1 MIILKLLR
9 SSHLW
14 RAILFLALGYFM
26 TAVRVQAQC
35 GSTGYNAIW
44 GSNCSGKSNQGSFA
58 MVDATQFSG
67 GSDVCKRIQNSFST
81 LPANSNYGMAVDAR
95 GLQPP
100 YTCTV
105 NPWANWPSDLPP
117 SLVLLPAGTIPTS
130 TTWIMPQ
137 FARVI
142 GEGPGVTILQ
152 ATFNGDMIEM
162 GPPSSPGNYCSHITQ
177 NNTYD
182 CPGIQIEHLTLDGN
196 NQAANG
202 VINYYG
208 EELSYVADVAFKNI
222 PGTAL
227 SLTTPANQDGS
238 SWNSGP
244 YSNLTMSNVGTCV
257 SLTGAAGFPLPDTR
271 GIHGLTCATTNQPV
285 SPAAIVI
292 DGANNNSLEDISLT
306 GSNNDG
312 ILIGNLS
319 TSNGAQNNI
328 LFNISGSGF
337 TNLIHIS
344 GVKSTSQT
352 NCPGTVQGSGSVYNV
367 CDITIMGVTNGGAGT
382 PGTGLITIKDE
393 VSGATLPDSTVGMY
407 VLGEPVQYGTNGS
420 TNNNFLGSSHFT
432 TSLNWP
438 TWVVGA
444 NQPNGNCPI
453 SMVGSL
459 YSVTGGSTP
468 TLLECESSSGSSSW
482 QVVQ

>member
-9 SSHLW
+9 SSQLL
-14 RAILFLALGYFM
+14 RTILFLALPSFM
-26 TAVRVQAQC
+26 MTIHVQAQC
-35 GSTGYNAIW
+35 GLTGYNAIW
-44 GSNCSGKSNQGSFA
+44 GSNCSGSQNQGSFA

-67 GSDVCKRIQNSFST
+67 GTDICTRIQNSFAT

-95 GLQPP
+95 GVKPP

-177 NNTYD
+177 NSTYD

-196 NQAANG
+196 SQAANG

-208 EELSYVADVAFKNI
+208 EELSYVADVAFRNI

-227 SLTTPANQDGS
+227 SLTAPANQDGS

-257 SLTGAAGFPLPDTR
+257 SLTGGVGFPLPDTR
-271 GIHGLTCATTNQPV
+271 GIHGLTCTTSVQPL

-292 DGANNNSLEDISLT
+292 DGANNNSLEDINLSGT
-306 GSNNDG
+306 NTDG

-319 TSNGAQNNI
+319 TSNGAQNNL
-328 LFNISGSGF
+328 LFNIRGSGF

-344 GVKSTSQT
+344 GIKSTSQT
-352 NCPGTVQGSGSVYNV
+352 NCPGTVQGGGSVYNV
-367 CDITIMGVTNGGAGT
+367 CDITIMGVTNGGSGT
-382 PGTGLITIKDE
+382 TIKDE
-393 VSGATLPDSTVGMY
+393 VGGATLPDSTVGMY

-438 TWVVGA
+438 TWVVGV
-444 NQPNGNCPI
+444 NQPNGNCPA
-453 SMVGSL
+453 SMAGSL

-468 TLLECESSSGSSSW
+468 TLLECESSTSGASW
-482 QVVQ
+482 KTVQ